1 MTRWLDPQTIDIPPS
16 LRDAVGGHPLVVETL
31 VRRGIRTPEAARAF
45 LDPTAYT
52 PAMPDVLPD
61 LDLAVDRLRQAIAHR
76 ERVAVWGDFDAD
88 GQTATALLLETLRA
102 LAADVVFRVPTRQEG
117 HGLHQSGLQDLVGK
131 GVRLILTCDTGVT
144 AHAAIAHAGHLGA
157 EVIVTDHHVPGE
169 RLPPALATINPH
181 RLPAGHPL
189 FTLTGVGV
197 AYQLASA
204 LDPVVADQALDL
216 VALGTV
222 ADVGTLTGDNRY
234 LVQRG
239 LDVLRCTS
247 RTGLQAVYQAADLRP
262 EGLTEE
268 HVGFVLGPRLNALGR
283 LADASHGVELLTTS
297 EPTRARI
304 LATEVEGLNARRQ
317 WLTKQVT
324 DAALAQIQRNPS
336 LLSDYHALVLSHPT
350 WPGGIIGIVA
360 GRLADRFGK
369 PAVLISA
376 PADDLARGSGRSIP
390 GVDLIA
396 ALTDCASPG
405 PGAPLL
411 QSFGGHAGAAGFS
424 IHPDRIPELRDALS
438 RAVASRAQ
446 AVPQPLLSIDAYVE
460 LSDLTLDLVA
470 DVSRLAPFGPGNPPL
485 SLAVR
490 DLRILSEAT
499 IGRTGEHRRLTVQDP
514 QDRTGTVFWWHGADW
529 PLPRGRFDLA
539 LTVRTSDY
547 RGTAEVQLEWLDAR
561 ELEPPAVE
569 VEPVPPIQ
577 ATDYRTVGN
586 PEAVLE
592 GLLAEGEVQIWA
604 EGDGPPGLKTYT
616 RRQLVPGPRLAVW
629 SLPPGPHELQA
640 ALASVQAMEIILFAH
655 DPGLDELEPFLHRL
669 AGLVR
674 FALRAR
680 AGEIDLEAAAA
691 RLAHRTATLL
701 AGLELM
707 AAQGTIA
714 VTDRGKDCWRL
725 VRGTQ
730 QPDPQAADAA
740 HARLEAMLAETAA
753 YRQYV
758 RSSPASSLVHLSVMA
773 RNESA
778 PSWEQET
785 TSPPG

>member
-1 MTRWLDPQTIDIPPS
+1 MTRWLDPPSIDVPPA

-31 VRRGIRTPEAARAF
+31 VRRGIRTPEDARVF
-45 LDPTAYT
+45 LDAAAYT
-52 PAMPDVLPD
+52 PAMPGALPD

-76 ERVAVWGDFDAD
+76 ERIAVWGDFDAD

-117 HGLHQSGLQDLVGK
+117 HGLHQSGLQALVDG

-144 AHAAIAHAGHLGA
+144 AHAAIAHVGHLGA
-157 EVIVTDHHVPGE
+157 EVIVTDHHVLGE

-181 RLPAGHPL
+181 RLPLGHPL

-197 AYQLASA
+197 AYQLATA
-204 LDPVVADQALDL
+204 LDPAIADQALDL

-239 LDVLRCTS
+239 LNILRCTR

-262 EGLTEE
+262 QGLTEE

-317 WLTKQVT
+317 WLTKQVM
-324 DAALAQIQRNPS
+324 DAALIQIQRNPS
-336 LLSDYHALVLSHPT
+336 LLSDYRALVLSHPT
-350 WPGGIIGIVA
+350 WPGGVIGIVA
-360 GRLADRFGK
+360 GRLAERFGK
-369 PAVLISA
+369 PAVLVSA
-376 PADDLARGSGRSIP
+376 PPDDLARGSGRSIP

-396 ALTDCASPG
+396 ALTDCASQG
-405 PGAPLL
+405 PSAPLL
-411 QSFGGHAGAAGFS
+411 QSFGGHPGAAGFS
-424 IHPDRIPELRDALS
+424 IQPDRIPELRAALS

-446 AVPQPLLSIDAYVE
+446 AVPERQLAIDAYVE
-460 LSDLTLDLVA
+460 LPDLTLDLVA
-470 DVSRLAPFGPGNPPL
+470 DVSRLAPFGSGNPPL
-485 SLAVR
+485 TLAVR
-490 DLRILSEAT
+490 DLRVLGEAT
-499 IGRTGEHRRLTVQDP
+499 IGRTGEHRRLTVQDS
-514 QDRTGTVFWWHGADW
+514 QDRTGTVFWWHGAEW
-529 PLPRGRFDLA
+529 PIPRGRFDLA
-539 LTVRTSDY
+539 LTVRASDY
-547 RGTAEVQLEWLDAR
+547 RGMADIQLEWLDAR
-561 ELEPPAVE
+561 ELEPVAVK
-569 VEPVPPIQ
+569 VEDVPPIQ
-577 ATDYRTVGN
+577 ATDYRTVSN
-586 PEAVLE
+586 PETVLE
-592 GLLAEGEVQIWA
+592 ALLAEGNVQIWA
-604 EGDGPPGLKTYT
+604 EGDGPSGLETHT

-640 ALASVQAMEIILFAH
+640 ALVSVQPREIILFAH

-691 RLAHRTATLL
+691 RLAHRTTTLL

-707 AAQGTIA
+707 VAQGTIA
-714 VTDRGKDCWRL
+714 VMDRGQDCWRL
-725 VRGTQ
+725 VKGTQ
-730 QPDPQAADAA
+730 QPDPPAADAA
-740 HARLEAMLAETAA
+740 LARLEAMLAETAA

-758 RSSPASSLVHLSVMA
+758 RGTPASSLAHLPVVT
-773 RNESA
+773 RNDSA
-778 PSWEQET
+778 SSREQEM